1 MDYSKIENIEIDGID
16 HSDYP
21 DYVDAFISYAE
32 YNGKE
37 MNDCQLEELNENSD
51 FVYDCVIKKIF

>member
-1 MDYSKIENIEIDGID
+1 MDFSKIENIEIDGIN
-16 HSDYP
+16 HNDYP

-32 YNGKE
+32 YDGKE
-37 MNDCQLEELNENSD
+37 MTDFELYKLNEYGD

>member
-1 MDYSKIENIEIDGID
+1 MDFSKIENIEIDGINHD
-16 HSDYP
+16 DYP

-32 YNGKE
+32 YDGKE
-37 MNDCQLEELNENSD
+37 MTDFELYKLNEYGD

>member
-1 MDYSKIENIEIDGID
+1 MEYSGLECIEFEGID

-32 YNGKE
+32 YEGRPLTE
-37 MNDCQLEELNENSD
+37 YELEEIND
-51 FVYDCVIKKIF
+51 DRCFVYDCLMEYLH